1 VSSFIDVKY
10 IQLVS
15 SRLVLF
21 ARKKADLYNFRC
33 PYCGDSQKR
42 RNKARGYLFKVKND
56 FVFKCHNCGMGR
68 TLANFIKDQDTFLH
82 DQYVMEKFKDGKTGK
97 GTTVPNPVFNFQE
110 PKFFS
115 KPENSI
121 GLKKVSDLNISHPA
135 REYLEQRGIK
145 DLDYFYYCPKFKEW
159 TNNQKKIFDNLKQD
173 SPRIIIPFKDK
184 EGNLFGYQG
193 RSLAPKAKI
202 RYITIMLDE
211 EQPKIFGLDR
221 INTTEPVY
229 IVEGPFDATFIKN
242 SVAMAGSDADI
253 RTFGWSNYIWI
264 FDNEPRNREI
274 VARISKV
281 IDRGDKV
288 VLWPSKIKEKDINDM
303 FLAGHD
309 VQSLVECNVYSGLEA
324 KLKFN
329 DWKKV

>member
-1 VSSFIDVKY
+1 VSYLDVKY

-21 ARKKADLYNFRC
+21 SRKKADLYNFRC

-42 RNKARGYLFKVKND
+42 KNKARGYLFKIKNN
-56 FVFKCHNCGMGR
+56 FTYKCHNCGVGR
-68 TLANFIKDQDTFLH
+68 SLSNFLKDQDTHLYE
-82 DQYVMEKFKDGKTGK
+82 QYVMEKFKEGSTGK
-97 GTTVPNPVFNFQE
+97 GTATPNPKFEFKE
-110 PKFFS
+110 PKFV
-115 KPENSI
+115 KRDT
-121 GLKKVSDLNISHPA
+121 GLEKISSLNNSHPA
-135 REYLEQRGIK
+135 RVYLEERGIK

-159 TNNQKKIFDNLKQD
+159 TNKQKKTFDTLRQD

-184 EGNLFGYQG
+184 QGNLFGYQG
-193 RSLAPKAKI
+193 RSLAPKAKL

-211 EQPKIFGLDR
+211 EQPKIFGQDR
-221 INTTEPVY
+221 INTDEPIY
-229 IVEGPFDATFIKN
+229 IVEGPFDATFLKN

-253 RTFGWSNYIWI
+253 RSLNWSDHIWV

-288 VLWPSKIKEKDINDM
+288 VIWPKNIQQKDINDM
-303 FLAGHD
+303 HLAGHD
-309 VQSLVECNVYSGLEA
+309 VQSLVDCNVYQGLQA
-324 KLKFN
+324 TLKFN